1 MVVKYRLN
9 VSKWREA
16 GDWASPRRIARESFV
31 TEEARRGK
39 LAAEDKAP
47 EGVRLIAK
55 MREAELFD
63 YLKTSPRG
71 LTEEE
76 AKARLSEYGPNEI
89 KRAEGTSLVLKF
101 LSNFVHFFALLLWVG
116 AALAFIG
123 GVPELGYAIIAVIFI
138 NAVFSFWQEFKAEKA
153 TEALMKMLPT
163 KVTVLRDGEI
173 VEILASELVPGD
185 IMILAEGDSISADG
199 RLIQEFEMRTN
210 NATLTGESEPV
221 RRTSEPCLD
230 GTLLPS
236 EIPNLVLAGTSVAY
250 GGGRAV
256 VYATGMSTEFG
267 KIANLA
273 QSVKGEKSP
282 LFREMEWVT
291 RIIATIAISLGAVF
305 FFTGTYIGGLSLLA
319 GFIFA
324 IGIIIANVPEG
335 LLPTIT
341 LSLAMGVQ
349 RMARRHA
356 LIKELVAVETLG
368 STNVICTDKT
378 GTLTQNE
385 MTVRALWVDGWEV
398 EVTGAGYDPADG
410 CAKFDEAKVSPDV
423 VAVLSKA
430 ASFANNARLVPPSK
444 SGKWEVRGD
453 PTEGALLVAALKF
466 GFDYEE
472 KLKEEPRIYEL
483 PFDSVRKRMST
494 VHANASVGTMT
505 YSKGAPLETLAL
517 CKYILTRRG
526 VEPLTDEVRREIEAA
541 NDKFARAALRVL
553 AMAYRE
559 MPGDLND
566 LKDYDQEVVE
576 RDLIFVGLV
585 AMMDP
590 PRPEVERAVKRSK
603 EAGIKTI
610 MITGDY
616 GLTAE
621 SIARKIGI
629 IEDEA
634 RVVVGNEIDR
644 MSDEELKEAV
654 QSEGVIFARVSPEH
668 KMRVVSA
675 LKDLGLTVAVTGD
688 GVNDAPALKRADI
701 GVAMGIA
708 GTDVAK
714 ESAQMILTDDNF
726 ATIVRAIEEGRGVFD
741 NIRRFITYIF
751 ASNIPE
757 IVPFIFFVLFKI
769 PLALTVLQILAVDL
783 GTDMVPALALGAEAP
798 EPGIMGRP
806 PRPKKERLL
815 NWRVLVRAYL
825 WLGAIEGTVAMATF
839 LGFLYLH
846 GWSWSELPTLNRMLL
861 EGTAPAGLVA
871 LYRQATTMTLAS
883 IVAVQ
888 IGNGFACR
896 STTASIFRIGFLSN
910 RLYLYGIVS
919 EISILLLLIFVPPLA
934 NAFGLAPVPLSY
946 LASLLVFAPL
956 ILFFEEGRKLA
967 VRKLSER
974 RAAERRYKMADAV
987 Q

>member
-1 MVVKYRLN
+1 MTERVKRVRKAEN
-9 VSKWREA
+9 GEGS
-16 GDWASPRRIARESFV
+16 RRV
-31 TEEARRGK
+31 H
-39 LAAEDKAP
+39 
-47 EGVRLIAK
+47 LIAK
-55 MREAELFD
+55 MREPELFD

-71 LTEEE
+71 LTAEE
-76 AKARLSEYGPNEI
+76 ARARLGEFGPNEI
-89 KRAEGTSLVLKF
+89 KRAEGTSLIFKF
-101 LSNFVHFFALLLWVG
+101 LGNFVHFFALLLWVG
-116 AALAFIG
+116 ALLSFIG
-123 GVPELGYAIIAVIFI
+123 GVPELGYAIIAVIVI

-153 TEALMKMLPT
+153 TEALMKLLPT
-163 KVTVLRDGEI
+163 KAMVLRDGEI

-221 RRTSEPCLD
+221 RRTAEPCLD
-230 GTLLPS
+230 ETLLPS

-291 RIIATIAISLGAVF
+291 RIIATIAISLGVVF
-305 FFTGTYIGGLSLLA
+305 FFAGTYVGGLSLLA

-349 RMARRHA
+349 RMAKRHA

-385 MTVRALWVDGWEV
+385 MTVRALWVDGCEV
-398 EVTGAGYDPADG
+398 EVSGAGYDPMDG
-410 CAKFDEAKVSPDV
+410 RVNIDEANVPREV
-423 VAVLSKA
+423 VTVLSKA

-444 SGKWEVRGD
+444 SGRWEVRGD

-466 GFDYEE
+466 GFDYE
-472 KLKEEPRIYEL
+472 KGLKEEPRLYEL
-483 PFDSVRKRMST
+483 PFDSTLKRMST
-494 VHANASVGTMT
+494 IHANPSVGTIA

-517 CKYILTRRG
+517 CKHILTRRG
-526 VEPLTDEVRREIEAA
+526 VEPLTDEMRRAIEEA

-559 MPGDLND
+559 MPND
-566 LKDYDQEVVE
+566 LDDYDREVVE
-576 RDLIFVGLV
+576 RDLVFVGLM

-590 PRPEVERAVKRSK
+590 PRPEVERAVKQSK

-629 IEDEA
+629 IEERA
-634 RVVVGNEIDR
+634 RVVVGSEIDR

-654 QSEGVIFARVSPEH
+654 QSDGIIFARVSPEH
-668 KMRVVSA
+668 KMRVVGA

-701 GVAMGIA
+701 GVAMGVA

-714 ESAQMILTDDNF
+714 ESAQMVLTDDNF
-726 ATIVRAIEEGRGVFD
+726 ATIVHAIEEGRGVFD

-757 IVPFIFFVLFKI
+757 IVPFILFVLFKI

-798 EPGIMGRP
+798 EPGIMKRP

-815 NWRVLVRAYL
+815 NWRVLARAYL

-846 GWSWSELPTLNRMLL
+846 GWSWSELPALNRMLL
-861 EGTAPAGLVA
+861 EGTAPPGLVA

-896 STTASIFRIGFLSN
+896 STTASIFRIGLLSN
-910 RLYLYGIVS
+910 RLYLYGIAS

-934 NAFGLAPVPLSY
+934 DAFGLAPVPLSQ
-946 LASLLVFAPL
+946 LAPLLLFAPL
-956 ILFFEEGRKLA
+956 ILFLEEGRKLA
-967 VRKLSER
+967 VRKFSGR
-974 RAAERRYKMADAV
+974 WAAGTGYETADAV